1 MLSTAEHIKQI
12 CATFVQSLGIDDSE
26 NLFFEVDITKDM
38 TKGDLYTNLPFVL
51 SKKLTKSPIAIAIDL
66 HTYLENN
73 LDRVQVE
80 KVEVA
85 GGYVNFW
92 VNSALKEIPQ
102 IITHPDFTGKKLIF
116 DYTDPNPM
124 KEFHIGHLMSN
135 TIGESVV
142 RLAEL
147 GGAEVKRYSYQ
158 GDVGRHIATTIWGLQ
173 FTEGNWPDDEKI
185 SLTDKVKY
193 LGAAYVAGNT
203 RLTTLKEKGENS
215 AEYLAALQEINDV
228 NKQIYDRSDAEIN
241 KVYDEGREWSLEK
254 FEELYKILGTKFDF
268 YFFESKSG
276 PLGIEMVKAHP
287 EIFVV
292 GEEGAIIFEGEKYG
306 LHTRVF
312 INKFGLPTYEGKE
325 MALIKMKWDVWPFD
339 RSYVI
344 TGNEQDTAFHVTTK
358 AAALIMP
365 ETEGKVFHIGH
376 GMMKFAGAVK
386 KISSRTGNITAG
398 DVLVEQMTQ
407 ASFEKMKERPIDED
421 KKHDIGEAVG
431 VAAIKFTILK
441 QNIRKDI
448 IFDPEKALAL
458 EGDSGPY
465 VQYTAVRIKS
475 LLRKAEEALKSGAT
489 PTTETAIVPEAMML
503 QRTLMRFEHACFQAI
518 GEMAPQHVAQYLI
531 ELTSRFNSFYT
542 NTKIMHTDEA
552 GKITVNT
559 QLVEICKATLVVI
572 ERGLQTLGIRTIE
585 QM

>member
-1 MLSTAEHIKQI
+1 MLSISEHIKKI
-12 CATFVQSLGIDDSE
+12 CFNFIETLGIDDSR
-26 NLFFEVDITKDM
+26 NVSFEVDITKDI

-51 SKKLTKSPIAIAIDL
+51 SKKLTKNPVAIAIDL

-73 LDRVQVE
+73 LDRTQVE

-92 VNSALKEIPQ
+92 VVPIITDVPQ
-102 IITHPDFTGKKLIF
+102 TITHPEFTGKKLIF

-135 TIGESVV
+135 TIGESIT

-147 GGAEVKRYSYQ
+147 GGAEIRRYSYQ
-158 GDVGRHIATTIWGLQ
+158 GDVGRHIAVTIWGLQ
-173 FTEGNWPDDEKI
+173 FTEGNWLDDDKI
-185 SLTDKVKY
+185 SLSDKVKY
-193 LGAAYVAGNT
+193 LGTAYVAGNS
-203 RLTTLKEKGENS
+203 RLTKLKEKGEDS
-215 AEYLAALQEINDV
+215 EEYLAALKEIDEIN
-228 NKQIYDRSDAEIN
+228 KQVYDRSDDEIN

-276 PLGIEMVKAHP
+276 PVGVEVVKAHP
-287 EIFVV
+287 EVFVP
-292 GEEGAIIFEGEKYG
+292 GEEGAIIFEGEKHG

-312 INKFGLPTYEGKE
+312 INKLGLPTYEGKE
-325 MALIKMKWDVWPFD
+325 MGLTKMKWDVWPFD

-344 TGNEQDTAFHVTTK
+344 TANEQNDAFKVTSL
-358 AAALIMP
+358 ASGMIMP
-365 ETEGKVFHIGH
+365 EVAGKMFHIGH
-376 GMMKFAGAVK
+376 GMMKFVGA
-386 KISSRTGNITAG
+386 KISSRTGSVKLG
-398 DVLVEQMTQ
+398 DALVEQMAT
-407 ASFEKMKERPIDED
+407 ASLEKMKDRDIPEEH
-421 KKHDIGEAVG
+421 KKDIAEAIG

-441 QNIRKDI
+441 QNSKKDI
-448 IFDPEKALAL
+448 VFDPEKALAL

-475 LLRKAEEALKSGAT
+475 LLKKAEEALKNGAESANI
-489 PTTETAIVPEAMML
+489 PPVAEAVLL
-503 QRTLMRFEHACFQAI
+503 QRTLMRFEHMCFQAI
-518 GEMAPQHVAQYLI
+518 DEMAPQHIAQYLI

-542 NTKIMHTDEA
+542 NTRILITDSA
-552 GKITVNT
+552 DKTSVDSRS
-559 QLVEICKATLVVI
+559 VELCKATVAVI
-572 ERGLQTLGIRTIE
+572 EKGLYTLGIRTVE

>member
-1 MLSTAEHIKQI
+1 MLSISEHIKKI
-12 CATFVQSLGIDDSE
+12 SFNFIETLGIDDSR
-26 NLFFEVDITKDM
+26 NVSFEVDITKDI

-51 SKKLTKSPIAIAIDL
+51 SKKLTKNPVAIAIDL

-73 LDRVQVE
+73 LDRALVE

-92 VNSALKEIPQ
+92 VAP
-102 IITHPDFTGKKLIF
+102 IITEVPQTIPHPEFTGKKLIF

-135 TIGESVV
+135 TIGESIT

-147 GGAEVKRYSYQ
+147 GGAEVRRYSYQ
-158 GDVGRHIATTIWGLQ
+158 GDVGRHIALTIWGLQ
-173 FTEGNWPDDEKI
+173 FTEGNWPDDDKI
-185 SLTDKVKY
+185 SLTDKVKF

-203 RLTTLKEKGENS
+203 RLNKAKEKGEDS
-215 AEYLAALQEINDV
+215 EEYLTAIKEINEI
-228 NKQIYDRSDAEIN
+228 NKQVYDRSDDEIN

-276 PLGIEMVKAHP
+276 PVGIEVVKSHP
-287 EIFVV
+287 EVFVQ
-292 GEEGAIIFEGEKYG
+292 GEEGAIIFEGEKHG

-312 INKFGLPTYEGKE
+312 INKLGLPTYEGKE
-325 MALIKMKWDVWPFD
+325 MGLTKMKWEVWPFD

-344 TGNEQDTAFHVTTK
+344 TANEQNEAFKVTSL
-358 AAALIMP
+358 ASGIIMP
-365 ETEGKVFHIGH
+365 EVAGKMFHVGH
-376 GMMKFAGAVK
+376 GMMKFVGL
-386 KISSRTGNITAG
+386 KISSRTGAVMAG
-398 DVLVEQMTQ
+398 DALVEQMTQ
-407 ASFEKMKERPIDED
+407 ASFEKMKEREIPED
-421 KKHDIGEAVG
+421 KKPDIGEAVG

-465 VQYTAVRIKS
+465 IQYTAVRIKS
-475 LLRKAEEALKSGAT
+475 LLRKAEEALKSGAVSANIPQVAEST
-489 PTTETAIVPEAMML
+489 LL
-503 QRTLMRFEHACFQAI
+503 QRTLMRFEHVCYQAI
-518 GEMAPQHVAQYLI
+518 DEMAPQHIAQYLI

-542 NTKIMHTDEA
+542 NTRIVITDSA
-552 GKITVNT
+552 GKTSVDARSIELCKVTV
-559 QLVEICKATLVVI
+559 AMI
-572 ERGLQTLGIRTIE
+572 EKGLDTLGIRTVE

>member
-1 MLSTAEHIKQI
+1 MLSISEHIKKI
-12 CATFVQSLGIDDSE
+12 SFNFIETLGIDDSR
-26 NLFFEVDITKDM
+26 NVSFEVDITKDIS
-38 TKGDLYTNLPFVL
+38 KGDLYTNLPFVL
-51 SKKLTKSPIAIAIDL
+51 SKKLTKNPIAIAIDL

-73 LDRVQVE
+73 LDRSLVE

-92 VNSALKEIPQ
+92 IAPTISEIPQ
-102 IITHPDFTGKKLIF
+102 TIPHPEFTGKKLIF

-135 TIGESVV
+135 TIGESIT

-147 GGAEVKRYSYQ
+147 GGAEVRRYSYQ
-158 GDVGRHIATTIWGLQ
+158 GDVGRHIALTIWGLQ
-173 FTEGNWPDDEKI
+173 FTEGNWPDDDKI
-185 SLTDKVKY
+185 SLTDKVKF
-193 LGAAYVAGNT
+193 LGSAYVAGNT
-203 RLTTLKEKGENS
+203 RLNKAKEKGEDS
-215 AEYLAALQEINDV
+215 EEYLSAINEINEI
-228 NKQIYDRSDAEIN
+228 NKQVYDRSDDEIN

-276 PLGIEMVKAHP
+276 PVGVEVVKSHP
-287 EIFVV
+287 EVFVQ
-292 GEEGAIIFEGEKYG
+292 GEEGAIIFEGEKHG

-312 INKFGLPTYEGKE
+312 INKLGLPTYEGKE
-325 MALIKMKWDVWPFD
+325 MGLTKMKWEVWPFD

-344 TGNEQDTAFHVTTK
+344 TANEQNEAFKVTSL
-358 AAALIMP
+358 ASGIIMP
-365 ETEGKVFHIGH
+365 EVAGKMFHVGH
-376 GMMKFAGAVK
+376 GMMKFVGL
-386 KISSRTGNITAG
+386 KISSRTGAVMAG
-398 DVLVEQMTQ
+398 DALVEQMTQ
-407 ASFEKMKERPIDED
+407 ASFEKMKEREIPED
-421 KKHDIGEAVG
+421 KKPEIGEAVG

-475 LLRKAEEALKSGAT
+475 LLRKAEEAVKNGA
-489 PTTETAIVPEAMML
+489 ESANVPPVAESTLL
-503 QRTLMRFEHACFQAI
+503 QRTLMRFEHVCYQAI
-518 GEMAPQHVAQYLI
+518 DEMAPQHIAQYLI

-542 NTKIMHTDEA
+542 NTRIVITDSA
-552 GKITVNT
+552 GKTSVDARSIE
-559 QLVEICKATLVVI
+559 LCKATAAMI
-572 ERGLQTLGIRTIE
+572 EKGLSVLGIRTVE

>member
-1 MLSTAEHIKQI
+1 MLSTAEYIKKTCYQ
-12 CATFVQSLGIDDSE
+12 FVETLGSDISRSVY
-26 NLFFEVDITKDM
+26 FEVDITKDI

-51 SKKLTKSPIAIAIDL
+51 SKKVNRNPVAIAIDIQEFL
-66 HTYLENN
+66 KKT
-73 LDRVQVE
+73 LDKAQVE

-92 VNSALKEIPQ
+92 VVKMQVDAPS
-102 IITHPDFTGKKLIF
+102 IITHPEFTGKKLIF

-135 TIGESVV
+135 TIGESIT

-147 GGAEVKRYSYQ
+147 AGAEVRRYSYQ
-158 GDVGRHIATTIWGLQ
+158 GDVGRHIAVTIWGLQ

-193 LGAAYVAGNT
+193 LGAAYVAGNS
-203 RLTTLKEKGENS
+203 RLTKLKEKGEES
-215 AEYLAALQEINDV
+215 EEYLAAIAEINEI
-228 NKQIYDRSDAEIN
+228 NKQVYDRSDAEIN

-276 PLGIEMVKAHP
+276 PIGIEVVKAHP
-287 EIFVV
+287 DVFVP
-292 GEEGAIIFEGEKYG
+292 GEEGSIIFEGEKHG

-312 INKFGLPTYEGKE
+312 INKLGLPTYEGKE
-325 MALIKMKWDVWPFD
+325 MGLTKMKWDVWPFD

-344 TGNEQDTAFHVTTK
+344 TANEQNEAFKVTSL
-358 AAALIMP
+358 ASGIIMP
-365 ETEGKVFHIGH
+365 EVEGKMFHVGH
-376 GMMKFAGAVK
+376 GMMKIVGAK
-386 KISSRTGNITAG
+386 MSSRTGKIIAG
-398 DVLVEQMTQ
+398 DALVEQMS
-407 ASFEKMKERPIDED
+407 AVSLEKMKEREIPEEN
-421 KKHDIGEAVG
+421 KKDIAEAVG

-441 QNIRKDI
+441 QNFRKDI

-475 LLRKAEEALKSGAT
+475 LLRKAEEALKAGAT
-489 PTTETAIVPEAMML
+489 SVSDTPIVAESMLL
-503 QRTLMRFEHACFQAI
+503 QRTLLRFEHMCYQAI
-518 GEMAPQHVAQYLI
+518 DEMAPQHIAQYLI
-531 ELTSRFNSFYT
+531 DLTSKFNSFYT
-542 NTKIMHTDEA
+542 NTKIVITDSA
-552 GKITVNT
+552 GKVSVDAKS
-559 QLVEICKATLVVI
+559 VELCKTTLIFI
-572 ERGLQTLGIRTIE
+572 ERGLHTLGIKTVD